1 MNHRL
6 HEDPER
12 TTAVGMTRYSHEF
25 LHAAILVYSSEEWWY
40 ETEHVPVPAYYLV
53 GHATEL
59 ALKAYLLS
67 TGRPLKSLRAFGH
80 DLVKCYAAAIEDGLA
95 AHVVLTSE
103 EVAALELL
111 NVLYSSKQLNYIV
124 TGAKRLAYFRFNSSA
139 AVKLANAVAQLVGFP
154 GRVRDYG

>member
-1 MNHRL
+1 MNYRL

-12 TTAVGMTRYSHEF
+12 TTSIGMTRYSHEF

-67 TGRPLKSLRAFGH
+67 TGRPLKSLRALGH
-80 DLVKCYAAAIEDGLA
+80 DLVECHTAAIDDGLA
-95 AHVVLTSE
+95 AYVALTPE
-103 EVAALELL
+103 ELEALELL
-111 NVLYSSKQLNYIV
+111 NVLYASKQLNYIV
-124 TGAKRLAYFRFNSSA
+124 TGAKRLSYFKYNSSA

-154 GRVRDYG
+154 GRVKGLE